1 MQLRRA
7 MEIVNTQDNNSNIF
21 YKENP
26 VKILSVDNN
35 IGTAYVETLQGDS
48 RFEVDLEQLSEVE
61 KLGIKSF
68 QVFFLFLVFSIMA
81 LV

>member
-35 IGTAYVETLQGDS
+35 IGTAYIETLQGDS

-61 KLGIKSF
+61 K
-68 QVFFLFLVFSIMA
+68 
-81 LV
+81 

>member
-48 RFEVDLEQLSEVE
+48 RFEVDLEQLSEVAVE
-61 KLGIKSF
+61 
-68 QVFFLFLVFSIMA
+68 
-81 LV
+81 

>member
-1 MQLRRA
+1 MQLRIA

-61 KLGIKSF
+61 K
-68 QVFFLFLVFSIMA
+68 
-81 LV
+81 

>member
-1 MQLRRA
+1 MQLRRD

-21 YKENP
+21 YKESP

-61 KLGIKSF
+61 K
-68 QVFFLFLVFSIMA
+68 
-81 LV
+81 

>member
-21 YKENP
+21 YKESP

-61 KLGIKSF
+61 K
-68 QVFFLFLVFSIMA
+68 
-81 LV
+81 

>member
-35 IGTAYVETLQGDS
+35 IGTAYVENFTLNLGSNLYIALINPIDPNWNKS
-48 RFEVDLEQLSEVE
+48 SLS
-61 KLGIKSF
+61 
-68 QVFFLFLVFSIMA
+68 
-81 LV
+81 

>member
-26 VKILSVDNN
+26 VKILSVDIN

-61 KLGIKSF
+61 K
-68 QVFFLFLVFSIMA
+68 
-81 LV
+81 

>member
-7 MEIVNTQDNNSNIF
+7 MEIVNTQDNNNNIF

-61 KLGIKSF
+61 K
-68 QVFFLFLVFSIMA
+68 
-81 LV
+81 

>member
-48 RFEVDLEQLSEVE
+48 RFDVDLEQLSEVE
-61 KLGIKSF
+61 K
-68 QVFFLFLVFSIMA
+68 
-81 LV
+81 